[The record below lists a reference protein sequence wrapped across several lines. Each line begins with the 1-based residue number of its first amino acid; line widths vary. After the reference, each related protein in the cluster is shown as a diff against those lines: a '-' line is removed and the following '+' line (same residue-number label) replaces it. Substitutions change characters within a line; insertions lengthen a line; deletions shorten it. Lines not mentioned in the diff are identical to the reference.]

1 MVERY
6 SRVKRNQIMQE
17 WKEHDYKLIEQYHVQ
32 KNWPIREMCQIL
44 SISRAAYYKW
54 LHRKEKG
61 PNPDEIEL
69 IEKI

>member
-17 WKEHDYKLIEQYHVQ
+17 WKEKDYRLIEHYHAQ

-44 SISRAAYYKW
+44 NISRAAY
-54 LHRKEKG
+54 
-61 PNPDEIEL
+61 
-69 IEKI
+69 

>member
-1 MVERY
+1 
-6 SRVKRNQIMQE
+6 
-17 WKEHDYKLIEQYHVQ
+17 
-32 KNWPIREMCQIL
+32 MCQIL

-69 IEKI
+69 IEKIQELAKENNHTVGLYHS

>member
-1 MVERY
+1 
-6 SRVKRNQIMQE
+6 
-17 WKEHDYKLIEQYHVQ
+17 
-32 KNWPIREMCQIL
+32 MCQIL

-69 IEKI
+69 VEKIPRTRKEERNVYMDVEKCPEN